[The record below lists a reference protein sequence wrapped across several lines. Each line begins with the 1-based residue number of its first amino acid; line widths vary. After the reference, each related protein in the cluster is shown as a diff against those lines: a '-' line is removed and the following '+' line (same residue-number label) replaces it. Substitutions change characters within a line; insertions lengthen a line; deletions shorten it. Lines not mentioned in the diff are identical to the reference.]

1 MQELMQRNGRFGR
14 NRPFELELEPWKS
27 WRVGC
32 FGALL
37 ALIFLTSG
45 CATQGDF
52 LRLQEKVA
60 ENHMASHDAPDPFAR
75 IAQLS
80 ADVDAMRQEIRDLQ
94 GELEL
99 ARKEASDALAE
110 VRRTRTA
117 IAQGGIDSN
126 APTPALSQ
134 GSAAG
139 GSGAGSSG
147 SSGVA
152 GGVVS
157 GGSAPEPDEEIAGYQ
172 SALDAWRKDEFNT
185 CIERF
190 TAFLQAYPSSGYAD
204 DAAYWLADC
213 TYKNDEFKR
222 AVVRFNAVVSVY
234 PDSPKAPDALYRQ
247 GESLLKLGPKFHE
260 AARTVFKRVQKDYPD
275 SERAAEA
282 AKQLD
287 RLGTGKSAD
296 LGRVRPRNWIGMCPQ
311 PGCAEELTKLFG
323 MGSSLLELE
332 TWMERSVEKA

>member
-1 MQELMQRNGRFGR
+1 MQELMQRNRRFDR
-14 NRPFELELEPWKS
+14 NSLFELEIEPWRS
-27 WRVGC
+27 WQVGC
-32 FGALL
+32 FSALL
-37 ALIFLTSG
+37 ALVFLSSG

-60 ENHMASHDAPDPFAR
+60 ENHTVSREAPDPFAR

-117 IAQGGIDSN
+117 IAQGAIETNGT
-126 APTPALSQ
+126 TPPATQ
-134 GSAAG
+134 DSAAG
-139 GSGAGSSG
+139 GSSG

-152 GGVVS
+152 GGVVG

-172 SALDAWRKDEFNT
+172 SALDAWRADEFNS

-275 SERAAEA
+275 SDRAAEA

-287 RLGTGKSAD
+287 RLGSGKSA
-296 LGRVRPRNWIGMCPQ
+296 
-311 PGCAEELTKLFG
+311 T
-323 MGSSLLELE
+323 
-332 TWMERSVEKA
+332 

>member
-1 MQELMQRNGRFGR
+1 MQKLMQRNRGFGR
-14 NRPFELELEPWKS
+14 NGLFEPENETLGSL
-27 WRVGC
+27 RAGC
-32 FGALL
+32 IGVALV
-37 ALIFLTSG
+37 LILSTVG

-60 ENHMASHDAPDPFAR
+60 ENHAATRDAPDPFAR
-75 IAQLS
+75 IAKLS
-80 ADVDAMRQEIRDLQ
+80 ADVDVMRQEIRDLQ
-94 GELEL
+94 GELEI
-99 ARKEASDALAE
+99 ARKEAADALEE

-117 IAQGGIDSN
+117 IAQGGVEAN
-126 APTPALSQ
+126 APKPA
-134 GSAAG
+134 SADPSEGATSG
-139 GSGAGSSG
+139 G
-147 SSGVA
+147 GV

-157 GGSAPEPDEEIAGYQ
+157 GGSPPGPDEEIAGYQ
-172 SALDAWRKDEFNT
+172 SALDAWREDEFNT

-190 TAFLQAYPSSGYAD
+190 TGFLQAYPSSGYAD

-275 SERAAEA
+275 SQRAVEA
-282 AKQLD
+282 AQQLD
-287 RLGTGKSAD
+287 RLGPGKSA
-296 LGRVRPRNWIGMCPQ
+296 
-311 PGCAEELTKLFG
+311 T
-323 MGSSLLELE
+323 
-332 TWMERSVEKA
+332 